1 MFTDSHAHLDDS
13 QYDTDRD
20 EVVKRAAKAG
30 VEYIVNAG
38 ADPKDNA
45 RIIELS
51 KKYPGVYAAVGI
63 HPHHAAEVVESDFEE
78 LRKLA
83 AFEKVVAIGETGLD
97 YFRNLA
103 PAGAQKKA
111 FKRCV
116 GLAKELAL
124 PVILHSRDAED
135 DSIEILRSENAQEC
149 GGVLH
154 CFSGSLKL
162 RDEAIRLGFYI
173 AVGGAVTFPKA
184 GALREAVKGI
194 PRSRLLLET
203 DCPYLAPASVRGQR
217 NEPANIIETA
227 QKIAEVLGRPL
238 SEIEA
243 ASTSNAGYLFGVGIK
258 TQGKIVYEIR
268 DQLYLNIT
276 NRCSNHCAFCIR
288 NGTDFVKGH
297 NLRLKKEPSPAEV
310 ITAIGDPKRY
320 SEVVFCGYG
329 EPLIRLSAVKE
340 IGSWIKKH
348 GGKVRVD
355 TNGQA
360 NLLHGRKVAKEL
372 SGSVDA
378 VSVSLNAQD
387 SACYDRMCCS
397 QYGEG
402 AYQGVKDFVLDARD
416 HIKDVT
422 VTFVTVPGVD
432 VERCKEIAEKELAV
446 KYRVREY
453 GKVG

>member
-13 QYDTDRD
+13 QYNGDRD
-20 EVVKRAAKAG
+20 EVIERAAAAG
-30 VEYIVNAG
+30 VDYIVNAG
-38 ADPKDNA
+38 SNPKDNA
-45 RIIELS
+45 LVAELS
-51 KKYPGVYAAVGI
+51 GKYPGVYAAVGI
-63 HPHHAAEVVESDFEE
+63 HPHHAAEATEADFVE

-83 AFEKVVAIGETGLD
+83 SLEKVTAIGETGLD

-103 PAGAQKKA
+103 PADAQKRV
-111 FKRCV
+111 FKRCL

-124 PVILHSRDAED
+124 PIILHSRDAED

-154 CFSGSLKL
+154 CFNGSIKM
-162 RDEAIRLGFYI
+162 RDEALRLGFYI

-184 GALREAVKGI
+184 DALREAVKGI
-194 PRSRLLLET
+194 PMSRLLLET
-203 DCPYLAPASVRGQR
+203 DCPYLAPASVRGKR
-217 NEPANIIETA
+217 NEPANILE
-227 QKIAEVLGRPL
+227 IAKKVSEVLGRPL
-238 SEIEA
+238 NEIEA
-243 ASTSNAGYLFGVGIK
+243 SSTSNAGYLFGVGIK

-276 NRCSNHCAFCIR
+276 NRCSNHCTFCIR

-297 NLRLKKEPSPAEV
+297 NLRLKKEPTPAEV
-310 ITAIGDPKRY
+310 IAAIGDPKKYR
-320 SEVVFCGYG
+320 EVVFCGYG

-340 IGSWIKKH
+340 IGSWVKKH
-348 GGKVRVD
+348 GGKIRID

-360 NLLHGRKVAKEL
+360 NLLHRREVAAEL
-372 SGSVDA
+372 AGSVDA

-387 SACYDRMCCS
+387 SACYDKMCCS

-402 AYQGVKDFVLDARD
+402 AYQGLKEFVLDAKN
-416 HIKDVT
+416 HIKDVA

-432 VERCKEIAEKELAV
+432 VERCKEIAEKELGV